1 MQEDNQTQNNTK
13 TTGSVFSV
21 KENELLSRIR
31 WSPERDCISGEKK
44 IHHGQLEILQGK
56 KRFTTI
62 CAGTRFGK
70 SQLCAYIALKKLFN
84 KNTHTWIVAPTHS
97 LAEKVFNWLNIFLNN
112 GFPEDLK
119 RGRIKVTRVMG
130 KLAVRMPRLGSWI
143 ECKSAEFPTGLLGE
157 ELDLVIMDE
166 CSRMKGEIYDSY
178 ISQRLTSRKGEA
190 IMISTPFGQN
200 WFFKQRLKNKNEED
214 GTDFHFES
222 RDNPYFPMDE
232 WEREKKRLPK
242 TVFDQEYRAICLRDA
257 ASVFRGVDKIIG
269 GKLED
274 ARSGHF
280 YAMGVDLGKYQDFTV
295 ITVIDK
301 SNHQLVHYDR
311 FKDIDWNLQKDRIYE
326 SAKKYNHARVVIDST
341 GVGDPITED
350 LGRMGL
356 CIDDYKYTN
365 KSKRQLIDKLSIFI
379 EQKRITIPHIDTLV
393 DEIEAFGYKR
403 TDSGNIQYSAPEGLY
418 DDSVNSLAL
427 CVWNLNENPVK
438 GGGEPMIFRHTKY

>member
-1 MQEDNQTQNNTK
+1 MPQEHIQKNTK
-13 TTGSVFSV
+13 KDTNVFSE
-21 KENELLSRIR
+21 KELELLERIR
-31 WSPERDCISGEKK
+31 WSPLYPKKHEAQLRILTEKR
-44 IHHGQLEILQGK
+44 
-56 KRFTTI
+56 RFTTI

-84 KNTHTWIVAPTHS
+84 KGTHTWIVAPTHALS
-97 LAEKVFNWLNIFLNN
+97 EKVFNHLVVFLNN
-112 GFPEDLK
+112 GFPGDIQ
-119 RGRIKVTRVMG
+119 RGRIKITRVMG
-130 KLAVRMPRLGSWI
+130 KLAVRHVRLDSWV

-178 ISQRLTSRKGEA
+178 VSQRLTSRKGEA

-200 WFFKQRLKNKNEED
+200 WFYKQHLKNKESED
-214 GTDFHFES
+214 GSDFHFES
-222 RDNPYFPMDE
+222 RDNPYFPPEE
-232 WEREKKRLPK
+232 WDREKARLPK
-242 TVFDQEYRAICLRDA
+242 AVFDQEYRALYLRDA
-257 ASVFRGVDKIIG
+257 AAVFRGIDRITKGELKDPIQ
-269 GKLED
+269 
-274 ARSGHF
+274 GHF

-295 ITVIDK
+295 ITIIDK
-301 SNHQLVHYDR
+301 SNHHLVYYDR
-311 FKDIDWNLQKDRIYE
+311 FKDVDWNLQKDRIYAA
-326 SAKKYNHARVVIDST
+326 AKKYNGARIVIDST

-356 CIDDYKYTN
+356 CIDDFKYTN

-379 EQKRITIPHIDTLV
+379 EQIRIIIPPIDTLV
-393 DEIEAFGYKR
+393 DELEAFGYKR

-438 GGGEPMIFRHTKY
+438 GGGEPLIFRHTKY